1 MTGASLTHDP
11 PDTSEAAFLG
21 LLNTHIGILHKVTA
35 TYAWT
40 PEDRADLAQDIRA
53 SLWAAWPKYDA
64 TRSFS
69 TWMYRVAL
77 NVAISEVR
85 RKTRIQKHHV
95 AFDPTAHDV
104 AAPEDSER
112 VNESMQRLNRALDA
126 LDVFNRALL
135 IMHLDDLSHR
145 DIGEVLGMSESNV
158 ATKLNRI
165 KQRLKTLFSAAS
177 ET

>member
-1 MTGASLTHDP
+1 MSIAHISRTAA
-11 PDTSEAAFLG
+11 DTSEGVFLRH
-21 LLNTHIGILHKVTA
+21 LETHIGILHKVTA

-40 PEDRADLAQDIRA
+40 PEDRSDLAQDIRA
-53 SLWAAWPKYDA
+53 SLWESWSKYDDS
-64 TRSFS
+64 RPFS

-85 RKTRIQKHHV
+85 RKTRVQKHHV
-95 AFDPTAHDV
+95 AFDPLEHDLPAPAEDD
-104 AAPEDSER
+104 AATRGID
-112 VNESMQRLNRALDA
+112 RLNRALNA

-145 DIGEVLGMSESNV
+145 QIGEVLGISESNV

-165 KQRLKTLFSAAS
+165 KQRLKTLFSHS
-177 ET
+177 EET